1 MLLLIDVGNSNICL
15 GVATKEDI
23 VASFRI
29 KTILNKTSDEYHV
42 SISNLIQNYKIENV
56 IISSVVPIVTSALV
70 KCFKEYYNINPTIL
84 GPGLKTGIKIKA
96 DDPKSVGADILCDV
110 KGAQIYS
117 DKAIIVDL
125 GTANKYIYYKD
136 NTFMGIAISPGV
148 SISMKALVSS
158 AALLPDIELQVPE
171 KIINNN
177 TISCMQSGIIYS
189 AVSEVDGMIDR
200 IKEEVNDPNLKVIAT
215 GGLSGLIIPLCKN
228 KIEVDSNLCLRG
240 LLQIYLK
247 NE

>member
-1 MLLLIDVGNSNICL
+1 MLLLIDVGNSNICI
-15 GVATKEDI
+15 GVSNKKDI
-23 VASFRI
+23 LASYRI
-29 KTILNKTSDEYHV
+29 KTILNKTSDEYLV
-42 SISNLIQNYKIENV
+42 SFSNLIQGYDIKTV

-70 KCFKEYYNINPTIL
+70 KLFKSHYNINPVVL
-84 GPGLKTGIKIKA
+84 GPGIKTGIKIKA

-110 KGAQIYS
+110 KGAQLYA
-117 DKAIIVDL
+117 DEAVVVDL
-125 GTANKYIYYKD
+125 GTANKYIYFKD
-136 NTFMGIAISPGV
+136 NTFMGLAISPGV
-148 SISMKALVSS
+148 AISMKALISS
-158 AALLPDIELQVPE
+158 AALLPEVELQVPE

-200 IKEEVNDPNLKVIAT
+200 IKEEVNNKNLKVIAT

-228 KIEVDSNLCLRG
+228 KIEIDSNLCLKG
-240 LLQIYLK
+240 LLQIYLR

>member
-1 MLLLIDVGNSNICL
+1 MVLLIDVGNSNIVFAFSEL
-15 GVATKEDI
+15 KQI
-23 VASFRI
+23 NKSFRF
-29 KTILNKTSDEYHV
+29 KTLTDKTSDEYYIIIK
-42 SISNLIQNYKIENV
+42 SMLDMYKFDNV
-56 IISSVVPIVTSALV
+56 IISSVVPVVTSAL
-70 KCFKEYYNINPTIL
+70 KKLFKSYYNIDSL
-84 GPGLKTGIKIKA
+84 VVGPGVKTGIQLKV
-96 DDPKSVGADILCDV
+96 DDPKTVGADIICDCS
-110 KGAQIYS
+110 GASAYANE
-117 DKAIIVDL
+117 AIIVDL

-240 LLQIYLK
+240 LLHIYLK